1 MKNVKYKK
9 VELIFVS
16 FVSVLI
22 KIYLI
27 ILNIS
32 KIREINLY
40 NFFCSNKIIN
50 IDLKIKCY
58 TN

>member
-1 MKNVKYKK
+1 M
-9 VELIFVS
+9 IFVS
-16 FVSVLI
+16 GLI

-32 KIREINLY
+32 KIRELNLY

-50 IDLKIKCY
+50 MNLEIKC
-58 TN
+58 